1 MYQKIKYIIIATMV
15 LLVIVVVLTLD
26 ANTRYASMNKQKKE
40 QTAKNISDMNRQ
52 YYEMQQRMNQASLNK
67 DVTDDVQKKLDKYK
81 NLQNVTSEDDDEDKS
96 QEDIQNSSLREKRK
110 IYRREE
116 QTAYINSEQDEN
128 ATNTQSLKK
137 THIQMLPQPTGKL
150 SCENCDPGKSYN
162 IEKAFNID
170 GEEFAIISITKGLQG
185 NNTYLNNQYTIYKK
199 VNDEYKYSNYLF
211 ETTSNV
217 NSTMNAIT
225 IEEGENSI
233 IIKHN
238 NITRKLDNYVVK
250 NGYQQYSNYPALKY
264 TTNEDTGNEASSYQQ

>member
-67 DVTDDVQKKLDKYK
+67 DVPNNLQK
-81 NLQNVTSEDDDEDKS
+81 NLQNVASEDEDEDEDES
-96 QEDIQNSSLREKRK
+96 QDNIQNSSPREQRK
-110 IYRREE
+110 IYRRKE

-128 ATNTQSLKK
+128 TTTTQSLKK

-150 SCENCDPGKSYN
+150 SCENCETGKSYN
-162 IEKAFNID
+162 IEKAFNLD
-170 GEEFAIISITKGLQG
+170 GEEFAIISITNGIQG

-211 ETTSNV
+211 ETTSDV
-217 NSTMNAIT
+217 NSTINAIT
-225 IEEGENSI
+225 IEENDNSI

-250 NGYQQYSNYPALKY
+250 NGYQQYGSYPALKY
-264 TTNEDTGNEASSYQQ
+264 TTKENNDNGTSSYQQ

>member
-67 DVTDDVQKKLDKYK
+67 DVTDDVNKYK
-81 NLQNVTSEDDDEDKS
+81 NLQNVTSEDDDEDES
-96 QEDIQNSSLREKRK
+96 QEDIQNSSQKEKRK
-110 IYRREE
+110 IYRRKE

-128 ATNTQSLKK
+128 TTTTQSLKK

>member
-67 DVTDDVQKKLDKYK
+67 DVTDDVNKYK
-81 NLQNVTSEDDDEDKS
+81 NLQNVTSEDDDEDES
-96 QEDIQNSSLREKRK
+96 QEDIQNSSQKEKRK
-110 IYRREE
+110 IYRRKE

-128 ATNTQSLKK
+128 TTNTTQILKK
-137 THIQMLPQPTGKL
+137 THIQMLSQPTGKL
-150 SCENCDPGKSYN
+150 SCENCETGKSYN
-162 IEKAFNID
+162 IEKAFNLD

-185 NNTYLNNQYTIYKK
+185 NNTYLNNQYVIYKK

-225 IEEGENSI
+225 IEENDNSI

-250 NGYQQYSNYPALKY
+250 NGYQQYGSYPALKY